1 MPTQKVACAAFRF
14 WLGAQTNKGGRGHAQ
29 MLLPS
34 LEIGAAQLLSV
45 TEIAPKS
52 PLLCVNRNPIR
63 YGFRAGAKAIAIQS
77 RSLVP
82 WGLHRKL

>member
-14 WLGAQTNKGGRGHAQ
+14 WLGAQTNKGGLG
-29 MLLPS
+29 LGLG
-34 LEIGAAQLLSV
+34 LKIGAAQLLCV

-52 PLLCVNRNPIR
+52 PFLFVNRIPIR
-63 YGFRAGAKAIAIQS
+63 YGFRAGAKGIARQS

-82 WGLHRKL
+82 